1 MGSLYGGN
9 LTQLQLKVHNNQKG
23 PQNKYAGTYTCFRL
37 ESFPIMAE
45 AHSAVAFSFTVTPD
59 GYDVNINHEALKAVW
74 ESGVISWKKRI
85 GKIKNNIHNG
95 VFPASLYSWLFVV
108 TLVLGIRLA
117 NYDPSFGLIQW
128 IHFHIPYF
136 SSALSSQ
143 LGLYISTI
151 VFGTLMWIVKFILLK
166 NVLKLLLS
174 YHNWIY
180 EVHGKMSIMTK
191 IWFVLIRLY
200 GGRKPLLM
208 SYQASIPKLPV
219 PSLRSSVKN
228 YLHSV
233 QHLLPEEKYKEVEK
247 LAEEFCKGIGKKLQR
262 YLILKSWWATN
273 YVSDWWEE
281 YVYLRGRSPI
291 MINSNYYGV
300 DALLVNN
307 TSIQAARAANLIY
320 AMLMYRREVDRE
332 ELRPILINNVVPLCS
347 AQYERQFNTT
357 RIPGIETDKLVHFKE
372 SNHITVFHKGRYFK
386 VFIKHKTRFLKPVEL
401 EKIFQKILDDD
412 SPPAEGEKHLGAL
425 TAGERVSWAKAR
437 LEYFSKGKNKV
448 ALDAIEKAAFCV
460 TFDTE
465 PQEYDPNDPSKLDRY
480 GKAMIHGKGY
490 DRWFDKSFTFVV
502 CSNGKIGFNAEH
514 SWADAPLM
522 AQTWEACQQHEL
534 RQGYDKDGHCVG
546 TPECQPPD
554 PIRLQWDIPKPC
566 VEVIE
571 SSLQVATKLMDDL
584 DLHIMMFREFGKGF
598 VKTCKVSPDAFIQA
612 ALQLTYYRMEKHF
625 CLTYESSMTRLFR
638 EGRTET
644 VRSCTADT
652 CNFVRALEEGKPK
665 SECIKLLSKAA
676 ETHQRLYR
684 DTMTGRGVDRHLFC
698 LYVVSKY
705 LNVESQFLSK
715 ALSEPWK
722 LSTSQTPHQQT
733 DRLDL
738 NKHPDRIC
746 AGGGFGPVTDD
757 GYGVSYII
765 AGEDTI
771 FFHISCKVSCPH
783 TDAHKFGATLKKSLY
798 HRKCDMIIF
807 KYTLHY
813 NRGCWAL
820 KLKLNT
826 SQIKLNILEVL
837 LICPH

>member
-1 MGSLYGGN
+1 
-9 LTQLQLKVHNNQKG
+9 
-23 PQNKYAGTYTCFRL
+23 
-37 ESFPIMAE
+37 MAE

-59 GYDVNINHEALKAVW
+59 GYDVRINHEALKAVW
-74 ESGVISWKKRI
+74 ESGVVSWKKRI
-85 GKIKNNIHNG
+85 GKLKNNIHNG
-95 VFPASLYSWLFVV
+95 VFPASLYSWLIVV
-108 TLVLGIRLA
+108 TIVLAVQLVS
-117 NYDPSFGLIQW
+117 YDPSFGFIQLI
-128 IHFHIPYF
+128 HLHIPYVNSA
-136 SSALSSQ
+136 SSSL

-151 VFGTLMWIVKFILLK
+151 VFGTLIWIAKFLVLK
-166 NVLKLLLS
+166 YLLKLLLS
-174 YHNWIY
+174 YHKWIY
-180 EVHGKMSIMTK
+180 EVHGRTSFTTK
-191 IWFVLIRLY
+191 LWFTLIKLY

-219 PSLRSSVKN
+219 PDLRSSVNN
-228 YLHSV
+228 YLNSV
-233 QHLLPEEKYKEVEK
+233 QHLMPAEKYKEVET
-247 LAEEFCKGIGKKLQR
+247 LADDFCKGVGKKFQR

-281 YVYLRGRSPI
+281 YIYLRGRSPI
-291 MINSNYYGV
+291 MINSNYYGL
-300 DALLVNN
+300 DALLVHN
-307 TSIQAARAANLIY
+307 TSVQAARAANLIY

-372 SNHITVFHKGRYFK
+372 SNHITVYHKGRYFK
-386 VFIKHKTRFLKPVEL
+386 VLIKHKQRFLKPAEL
-401 EKIFQKILDDD
+401 EIIFQKILDDN
-412 SPPAEGEKHLGAL
+412 SAPMEGEEHLAAL
-425 TAGERVSWAKAR
+425 TAGERIPWAKAR
-437 LEYFSKGKNKV
+437 QEYFNHGKNKTS
-448 ALDAIEKAAFCV
+448 LDAIEKAAFCV

-465 PQEYDPNDPSKLDRY
+465 PQEYDPKDPSKLDRY

-502 CSNGKIGFNAEH
+502 CSNGQIGFNAEH
-514 SWADAPLM
+514 SWADAPIMAHMWEVVVTREHILLGADAPLM

-534 RQGYDKDGHCVG
+534 RHGYDEKGHCLG
-546 TPECQPPD
+546 TPECEPPH
-554 PIRLQWDIPKPC
+554 PIRLHWEIPTPC
-566 VEVIE
+566 IDVIE
-571 SSLQVATKLMDDL
+571 SSFQVATKLMNDL
-584 DLHIMMFREFGKGF
+584 DLHIMMFTEFGKGF

-612 ALQLTYYRMEKHF
+612 ALQLTYYRMENKF

-644 VRSCTADT
+644 VRSCTAEV
-652 CNFVRALEEGKPK
+652 CNFALALNEGKPK
-665 SECIKLLSKAA
+665 SECIKLLNKAA
-676 ETHQRLYR
+676 ETHQKLYR

-705 LNVESQFLSK
+705 LDIESPFLSK

-738 NKHPDRIC
+738 NKYPDRIC
-746 AGGGFGPVTDD
+746 GGGGFGPVTDD

-783 TDAHKFGATLKKSLY
+783 TDSHKFGATLKKSL
-798 HRKCDMIIF
+798 CDMREMF
-807 KYTLHY
+807 SK
-813 NRGCWAL
+813 N
-820 KLKLNT
+820 
-826 SQIKLNILEVL
+826 
-837 LICPH
+837 